1 MCFLLGEHADTD
13 QSSHA
18 AVWEPLRG
26 VLGVSDGAL
35 PAEGNL
41 LLVCIHSSGKTLALV
56 TCVVPNQK
64 LWDPEYSN
72 IWNCLSG
79 SMMPQWSDMM
89 CYSKNVS
96 ALKTHMWSTD
106 EPCLGLDPVP
116 NICMCLCSWACPHPA
131 PPFIPGLQFCFLW
144 NDLITL
150 ARTAV
155 YDEWE
160 VKSFS
165 RFRVLTFSFSFLYCG
180 GKSRSCFCCLWSLG
194 GCFLAGVLPVKGINL
209 SSHCAMAGRCFKWI
223 WKLNETA
230 TLPALL
236 GLKFSFWHVF
246 TLINKCFP
254 LLKIKWYC

>member
-18 AVWEPLRG
+18 AVWEPLHG

-79 SMMPQWSDMM
+79 SMMPQWKFCTWSDMM

-116 NICMCLCSWACPHPA
+116 NICMCLCSWACPHRPHL
-131 PPFIPGLQFCFLW
+131 PFIPDLQFCFLW

-150 ARTAV
+150 ARIAV

-165 RFRVLTFSFSFLYCG
+165 RFRVLTFSFSF
-180 GKSRSCFCCLWSLG
+180 FFILWWEKQELFLLPLEPGWLLPGWCSPREGNVQWQDAALSEYENWTRRLPSLPCWG
-194 GCFLAGVLPVKGINL
+194 
-209 SSHCAMAGRCFKWI
+209 
-223 WKLNETA
+223 
-230 TLPALL
+230 
-236 GLKFSFWHVF
+236 
-246 TLINKCFP
+246 
-254 LLKIKWYC
+254 